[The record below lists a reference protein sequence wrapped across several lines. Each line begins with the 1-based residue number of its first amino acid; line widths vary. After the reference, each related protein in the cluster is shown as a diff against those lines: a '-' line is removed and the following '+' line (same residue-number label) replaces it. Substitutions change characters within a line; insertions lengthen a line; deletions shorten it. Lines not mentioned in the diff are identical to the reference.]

1 MISVWEQSQNSC
13 QKAFKK
19 KEQSMEASY
28 NRDEQGQ
35 QKKSDLTDH
44 VLRDSIYNQYVECSQ
59 KASLLPERGHL

>member
-44 VLRDSIYNQYVECSQ
+44 VLRDSIYI
-59 KASLLPERGHL
+59 